1 MTGGLGLGNANGA
14 ALGRINGR
22 KEPRRLGIIT
32 LMWISRPEG
41 PLTPDELRHALPVKV
56 GSPNFNSDNPPSI
69 RALLT
74 YFQGPIVVD
83 KEASTS
89 S

>member
-22 KEPRRLGIIT
+22 NEPRRLGIIT
-32 LMWISRPEG
+32 LMWISRSEG

-56 GSPNFNSDNPPSI
+56 GSPNFNSDNLPSI